1 MDPNTVSPEQMEIV
15 AGSGAALLGGIVF
28 AVLAICVVIYLV
40 WALCVAIIAK
50 KLGMSFGTS
59 LLMAILPIANMILLL
74 QMAKKPLW
82 WVILI
87 LIPLTSAAFLVIT
100 WESIAEKM
108 GKPAA
113 WGAYIMLIPFVN
125 VIYFFMLT
133 FADEPKAVPAP
144 AK

>member
-1 MDPNTVSPEQMEIV
+1 
-15 AGSGAALLGGIVF
+15 
-28 AVLAICVVIYLV
+28 
-40 WALCVAIIAK
+40 
-50 KLGMSFGTS
+50 
-59 LLMAILPIANMILLL
+59 
-74 QMAKKPLW
+74 
-82 WVILI
+82 